1 MKHHFTV
8 ILVGGDGRARLAV
21 PDDLELRRYGSRK
34 YRGNGSIQSAVAA
47 IEAGAVDG
55 VVLLVRWLG
64 HSAFH
69 ALRAAARRAGIP
81 CRIVPGGESAALRA
95 ARDLAGGE

>member
-1 MKHHFTV
+1 MENNFTV
-8 ILVGGDGRARLAV
+8 ILVGGDGRARLDV
-21 PDDLELRRYGSRK
+21 PHDFKLRWYGSRK
-34 YRGNGSIQSAVAA
+34 YRGNGSIQSALAA

-69 ALRAAARRAGIP
+69 ALRAAARRAGVP
-81 CRIVPGGESAALRA
+81 CRIVPGGESSAMRA
-95 ARDLAGGE
+95 ARDLAGGK